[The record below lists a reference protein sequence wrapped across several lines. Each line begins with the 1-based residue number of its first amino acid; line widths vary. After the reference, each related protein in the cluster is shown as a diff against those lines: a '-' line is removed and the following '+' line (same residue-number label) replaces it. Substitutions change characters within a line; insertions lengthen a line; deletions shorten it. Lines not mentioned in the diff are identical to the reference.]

1 MGVLQYLLTGYV
13 DCVYYGD
20 MKLTHEHYKEAMRK
34 RRIALAKRRKAGESV
49 AEIAKSL
56 GISRQAVD
64 RAIRNAK

>member
-1 MGVLQYLLTGYV
+1 
-13 DCVYYGD
+13 
-20 MKLTHEHYKEAMRK
+20 MRK
-34 RRIALAKRRKAGESV
+34 RRIALAKRRQAGESV